1 MRLTVAALVLAS
13 VLSAHAQTPPDTP
26 PASPPDAAPA
36 SPPAAAAQAVPAPDQ
51 APVPEVAP
59 DAAPA
64 EKVERPTPRPPPTVR
79 APLAHSESQPPTAA
93 TAAAA
98 HPAAE
103 YDEQLRELR
112 AQVSRLQSELDAERA
127 AALAA
132 AEDLSGAQA
141 PRGAWGWLAVAA
153 VLALA
158 TGFVLG
164 WRVLDRRI
172 RRKYGGLRIY

>member
-1 MRLTVAALVLAS
+1 LRLAVAALVLAS
-13 VLSAHAQTPPDTP
+13 VLGAHAQTPPDAP
-26 PASPPDAAPA
+26 PADAP
-36 SPPAAAAQAVPAPDQ
+36 QAVPAPDQ
-51 APVPEVAP
+51 APAAEVSPEAVTQ
-59 DAAPA
+59 
-64 EKVERPTPRPPPTVR
+64 EKIERPTPRPPPAVR
-79 APLAHSESQPPTAA
+79 APVAHSEAQPPAAA

-112 AQVSRLQSELDAERA
+112 AQVSRLQSQLDAERA
-127 AALAA
+127 AALQA
-132 AEDLSGAQA
+132 AEELSGAQA

>member
-1 MRLTVAALVLAS
+1 MAALVLAS
-13 VLSAHAQTPPDTP
+13 ALCAHAQTPPD
-26 PASPPDAAPA
+26 APA
-36 SPPAAAAQAVPAPDQ
+36 EAPPAAAPQAVPGPDQ
-51 APVPEVAP
+51 IPVPEVSP
-59 DAAPA
+59 DAVTQ
-64 EKVERPTPRPPPTVR
+64 EKIERPTPRPPPAVR
-79 APLAHSESQPPTAA
+79 APVAHSEAQPAAAA
-93 TAAAA
+93 TMAAA

-112 AQVSRLQSELDAERA
+112 AQVSRLQSQLDGERA
-127 AALAA
+127 AALQA
-132 AEDLSGAQA
+132 AEELGGAQA
-141 PRGAWGWLAVAA
+141 PRGAWGWLAVAG